1 LWRRFVRAWWSQKGL
16 TEQTKSNLQLRE
28 TRGERER
35 SEEQQAQGTRDEHAG
50 WRASKMTLAGIP
62 WEPLMT

>member
-1 LWRRFVRAWWSQKGL
+1 MEKIREGMVESERPHRTNKI
-16 TEQTKSNLQLRE
+16 KLQLRE

-62 WEPLMT
+62 WEP